1 MKRKILRTITLGS
14 FALVVFLGAAWQV
27 QPRDAKTPYPS
38 MAPLEQYLISDR
50 NAEIYIR
57 A

>member
-27 QPRDAKTPYPS
+27 RAQDAKTLSQHGP
-38 MAPLEQYLISDR
+38 A
-50 NAEIYIR
+50 
-57 A
+57 